1 MGVLSNLAI
10 IFILAVLLVVFI
22 PMLLMPVLGILGTIF
37 WIWMLID
44 CVKRRFRRDTIKV
57 IWVLVIVFTHFIGA
71 LIYFFFV
78 KLGSKR

>member
-1 MGVLSNLAI
+1 MEVFSNLAI
-10 IFILAVLLVVFI
+10 IFILAVLLVIFMPI
-22 PMLLMPVLGILGTIF
+22 LLMPVLGILGTIF

-44 CVKRRFRRDTIKV
+44 CIKRRFRSDTTKI